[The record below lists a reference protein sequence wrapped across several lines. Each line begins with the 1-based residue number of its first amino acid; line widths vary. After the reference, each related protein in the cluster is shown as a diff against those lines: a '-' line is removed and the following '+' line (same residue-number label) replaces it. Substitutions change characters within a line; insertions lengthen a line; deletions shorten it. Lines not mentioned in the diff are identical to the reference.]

1 MTPRTA
7 AHQAPLPS
15 TLSWNLLKFISI
27 ESVMPSNHLI
37 LHCPLFLL
45 PSIFP
50 SIRVFSNEL
59 TLHIKWSKM
68 IQLQHQSFQYSL
80 EFRVYFLEDWLVW
93 FLLLQFSSVTQSCPT
108 LWPHESQHTRPPCP
122 SQTPGVHPNSC
133 ASSWWCHPA
142 ISSPI
147 VPFSSCTQALFFL
160 ISPLIRKRS
169 SIAMPLSRTSF
180 CHRVMLH
187 PSSKTFT
194 GSLSCSQIQL

>member
-50 SIRVFSNEL
+50 SIRVFTNEL

-68 IQLQHQSFQYSL
+68 IQLQHQSFQWI
-80 EFRVYFLEDWLVW
+80 FRVYFLEDWLVW

-108 LWPHESQHTRPPCP
+108 LWPHESQHIRPPCP
-122 SQTPGVHPNSC
+122 SQTPGVHPNLC
-133 ASSWWCHPA
+133 VSSWWCHPA